1 MPDNCTVKTVEGG
14 GAEDIAWVVFV
25 MDDAVSVE
33 VQWESDGGR
42 CVALAQSLASIHFQA
57 MGERG
62 EREKPLPSHK
72 KVTDWAPQQEV
83 LGFNLD
89 TDKMTI

>member
-1 MPDNCTVKTVEGG
+1 MEGG
-14 GAEDIAWVVFV
+14 GAEGTAWVVFF
-25 MDDAVSVE
+25 MDDAVSLE
-33 VQWESDGGR
+33 VHWEPDGGR
-42 CVALAQSLASIHFQA
+42 CIALAQSLASIHFQA
-57 MGERG
+57 MGKRG
-62 EREKPLPSHK
+62 EGEKPLPSHK